1 MIREIKIMMALRR
14 VNKALEQRRKG
25 VKNWKTSLFGALAA
39 MVLAIKGALDPSL
52 QPIAESVAG
61 LLTAIGLFF
70 AKDHNK

>member
-14 VNKALEQRRKG
+14 INKAMEQRRRG
-25 VKNWKTSLFGALAA
+25 MKNWKTTLCGALAA
-39 MVLAIKGALDPSL
+39 MVLALKGALDPNL

>member
-1 MIREIKIMMALRR
+1 M
-14 VNKALEQRRKG
+14 
-25 VKNWKTSLFGALAA
+25 KNWKTTLFGALAA
-39 MVLAIKGALDPSL
+39 MVVALKQALDPSL